1 MKFLIQFLI
10 IIAFSF
16 LGELLH
22 YCLPLPIPA
31 SIYGIVLL
39 FIALELKWVKVK
51 DIRETSSF
59 LIAVMPVMFIPAAV
73 GLIDSWASVSQA
85 WFQYIIVTVIS
96 TFIEMGVSGMPKSI
110 AKKMLG
116 ICDTTLRLAIFQ
128 QSVIWFRLYVTS
140 IVPIKQKTVMS
151 CSTLFWN
158 GMKVEGTLRRIV
170 S

>member
-73 GLIDSWASVSQA
+73 GLIDSWSSVSQA

-96 TFIEMGVSGMPKSI
+96 TFIVMGVSGMLTQYVIRKGKE
-110 AKKMLG
+110 KK
-116 ICDTTLRLAIFQ
+116 Q
-128 QSVIWFRLYVTS
+128 
-140 IVPIKQKTVMS
+140 
-151 CSTLFWN
+151 
-158 GMKVEGTLRRIV
+158 
-170 S
+170 